1 MIIDFSDKEI
11 QEAVCQVRARL
22 LSREHFA
29 YVYTFGCQQNE
40 ADSEKIR
47 GILRAMSYTITDAAE
62 KADLVIL
69 NTCAVRE
76 LAELKALS
84 MVGNFKE
91 RKRQNPDFIIGIAG
105 CMTAEAHVVEKIKK
119 SFSYVSFTLNPG
131 MIHKLPE
138 LVLGSLSGKPRRFIL
153 DTDNKNVIE
162 GVEPIRQSSSKAWV
176 SVMHGCNNFCSYCI
190 VPYVRGR
197 ERSRESKDIIEEC
210 RELIKLGYKEITLL
224 GQNVNSYKS
233 DMNFACLLRKISE
246 IPGDFILRFMTS
258 HPKDASDELIA
269 LMGESDGK
277 IAPHFHLPLQSG
289 SDGILKAMNRTYD
302 MERYLSIVEKLR
314 RAVPDIAITSD
325 IIVGFPGETDE
336 DFEATM
342 AALEKIRFDMVYSFN
357 YSIRKGTRA
366 ASMDNA
372 VPEEKKCERMTRLL
386 KRQTEI
392 SREMNEKYL
401 ETWQKVLLDSVSL
414 KDERK
419 IYNART
425 ATNKLVHIDF
435 EGDLPLG
442 QFINVKINR
451 IGAFDLFGTEI
462 REEN

>member
-11 QEAVCQVRARL
+11 QAFVSLVREKL
-22 LSREHFA
+22 KEREHFA

-47 GILRAMSYTITDAAE
+47 GILRAMSYTITDTPE
-62 KADLVIL
+62 KADIAIL

-84 MVGNFKE
+84 MVGGFKE
-91 RKRQNPDFIIGIAG
+91 KRSKNPDFILGVAG
-105 CMTAEAHVVEKIKK
+105 CMTAEEHIVEKIKK
-119 SFSYVSFTLNPG
+119 SFHYVNFTLNPG

-138 LVLGSLSGKPRRFIL
+138 LVFEALSKSRRHFVL
-153 DTDNKNVIE
+153 ETENTNVLE
-162 GVEPIRQSSSKAWV
+162 NAPVIRESGSKAWV
-176 SVMHGCNNFCSYCI
+176 SIMHGCNNFCSYCI

-197 ERSRESKDIIEEC
+197 ERSRESRDVILEC
-210 RELIKLGYKEITLL
+210 RELIALGYKEITLL

-233 DMNFACLLRKISE
+233 DMNFASLLENIAK

-269 LMGESDGK
+269 LMGKYEGK

-289 SDGILKAMNRTYD
+289 SDKILKAMNRTYN
-302 MERYLSIVEKLR
+302 MERYLSIVEKLK
-314 RAVPDIAITSD
+314 AVSPDISLTSD

-336 DFEATM
+336 DFEETM

-357 YSIRKGTRA
+357 YSVRRGTRA
-366 ASMDNA
+366 AKMEDA
-372 VPEEKKCERMTRLL
+372 VSDEKKCERMTRLL

-401 ETWQKVLLDSVSL
+401 GTHQRVLVDGFDY
-414 KDERK
+414 KDGKK

-425 ATNKLVHIDF
+425 ATNKLTHI
-435 EGDLPLG
+435 ESQGELPIG
-442 QFINVKINR
+442 EFITVKIDR
-451 IGAFDLFGTEI
+451 IGAFDLFGKEI
-462 REEN
+462 KN